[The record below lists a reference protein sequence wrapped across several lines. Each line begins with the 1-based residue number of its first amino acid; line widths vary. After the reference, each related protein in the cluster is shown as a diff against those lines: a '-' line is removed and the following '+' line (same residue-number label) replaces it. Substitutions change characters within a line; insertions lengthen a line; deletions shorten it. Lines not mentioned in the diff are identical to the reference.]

1 LTNRLKILNWA
12 AMLQSWVIFLKGFLT
27 CASLIVAIGAQN
39 SFVLRQAILRRH
51 IFLTAITCVICDSIL
66 ICLGI
71 FGMGGV
77 VALNPFFGK
86 VICLTGILF
95 LIWFGL
101 RALLRALQGT
111 STLAADEGAGGT
123 ARSTILAGLGFS
135 LLNPHA
141 YLDAMV
147 LLGGMATRFDGKE
160 RASFAGG
167 AVTASACWFFL
178 VAYGARVLL
187 PLFRRPRAWAAFDFG
202 IAFVMWWLAF
212 GLVSRLI

>member
-1 LTNRLKILNWA
+1 
-12 AMLQSWVIFLKGFLT
+12 MLQSSFIFLKGFLT

-39 SFVLRQAILRRH
+39 SFVLRQGILRSH
-51 IFLTAITCVICDSIL
+51 IFLTAVTCVICDAIL

-86 VICLTGILF
+86 VICLAGVLF

-101 RALLRALQGT
+101 RALLKALQGT
-111 STLAADEGAGGT
+111 SALAVDKGAGGT

-147 LLGGMATRFDGKE
+147 LLGGMATSFDKTE

-167 AVTASACWFFL
+167 AVMASACWFFL

-187 PLFRRPRAWAAFDFG
+187 PLFRRPKAWAAFDFG
-202 IAFVMWWLAF
+202 IALVMWWLAL
-212 GLVSRLI
+212 GLAARVI